1 MKIIFF
7 GTPPSCINILNS
19 LLKNHNIVSIVSKKQ
34 PEASK
39 RRKFKVSEISL
50 FASQNNIPYMDPSI
64 LDSKLENQLK
74 KMNPDLFLVCA
85 YGKILSNDFI
95 NIPTYG
101 TINIHPSLLPKYRG
115 PSPIQ
120 STIINLDDKSG
131 YTIIKMDKGIDT
143 GDILFKSDPILLR
156 KDEKYLDLL
165 NFLLSESSKGI
176 TQAINN

>member
-1 MKIIFF
+1 MRDKMKIIFF

-95 NIPTYG
+95 NIP
-101 TINIHPSLLPKYRG
+101 INSLATSVIGNQVNP
-115 PSPIQ
+115 
-120 STIINLDDKSG
+120 
-131 YTIIKMDKGIDT
+131 
-143 GDILFKSDPILLR
+143 F
-156 KDEKYLDLL
+156 
-165 NFLLSESSKGI
+165 
-176 TQAINN
+176 